1 MVRGGKWTGA
11 RGRRRQRRLRGPLL
25 LPWARLI
32 PLRLLPPRG
41 ARRALGRLPLRGSR
55 GHRGRG
61 GPRQVRSGAQ
71 RRENG
76 SAPRVAPGTR
86 GPAAPAPVGPGSRSQ
101 PGRPSPIGLLL
112 LTALPARRPLK
123 GKREGET
130 ARVKKE
136 SALPGRAAGANR
148 RGRDVDPALRL
159 PRPPSPAH
167 RAPPRLGSKPEK
179 SRSSPHAPPTLA
191 QLRTFRRMKEG
202 PPGVRAYPRAL
213 VRGCRRGLMLF
224 MHLINIAAALRFV
237 GSSVACGAHPHSFL
251 GHLF

>member
-11 RGRRRQRRLRGPLL
+11 RGRRRRRRLRGPL
-25 LPWARLI
+25 PPPGARLM

-41 ARRALGRLPLRGSR
+41 ARRTLGRLPLRRSR
-55 GHRGRG
+55 GHRARG
-61 GPRQVRSGAQ
+61 GPRRGRAALGLGRSGAEP
-71 RRENG
+71 RGGRMG
-76 SAPRVAPGTR
+76 APHAWLPGHAAPRHPPRSVPG
-86 GPAAPAPVGPGSRSQ
+86 AEVSRA
-101 PGRPSPIGLLL
+101 RPSPIGLLL
-112 LTALPARRPLK
+112 LTALPAKRPLK

-167 RAPPRLGSKPEK
+167 RAPPRLGSKSEK

-191 QLRTFRRMKEG
+191 QLRTFRRMERGEG
-202 PPGVRAYPRAL
+202 HRV
-213 VRGCRRGLMLF
+213 
-224 MHLINIAAALRFV
+224 
-237 GSSVACGAHPHSFL
+237 SVPIHARWCEGADAGWSFL
-251 GHLF
+251 CI